1 MGRSSC
7 VAVILL
13 LGLGILP
20 AKLSAQQPGGSTSGD
35 RGAPIAKL
43 GQNYP
48 NPLNPRTWIPFG
60 FTDAALVNGQ
70 ARVTIRIYNVL
81 QQLVA
86 IPVCD
91 NYPEGGNK
99 PLLDN
104 LVFHQAGDYTAYWD
118 GTDRSGQQVASG
130 LYYYQL
136 LINGRS
142 MWIKKMLVA
151 K

>member
-1 MGRSSC
+1 MRRGSC
-7 VAVILL
+7 VPVILL

-20 AKLSAQQPGGSTSGD
+20 AKLSAQQPGSGSSGD
-35 RGAPIAKL
+35 RGASIARL
-43 GQNYP
+43 GQNFP
-48 NPLNPRTWIPFG
+48 NPLNPITRIPFG
-60 FTDAALVNGQ
+60 FSDGALVNGQ

-86 IPVCD
+86 IPVAE
-91 NYPEGGNK
+91 NYPEGGGSP
-99 PLLDN
+99 PLEN
-104 LVFHQAGDYTAYWD
+104 LVFHEAGDFVAFWD
-118 GTDRSGQQVASG
+118 GKDRSGQQVASG

-142 MWIKKMLVA
+142 MWIKKMLVS

>member
-1 MGRSSC
+1 MRRSSC

-20 AKLSAQQPGGSTSGD
+20 AKLSAQQPGGSSSGN

-48 NPLNPRTWIPFG
+48 NPFNPETRIKFEVLN
-60 FTDAALVNGQ
+60 DALVNGQ
-70 ARVTIRIYNVL
+70 ARVTIRIFNLL

-86 IPVCD
+86 VPVVED
-91 NYPEGGNK
+91 YPSGGS
-99 PLLDN
+99 PPLDN
-104 LVFHQAGDYTAYWD
+104 LVFNQTGEFTAYWD
-118 GTDRSGQQVASG
+118 GKDRSGQQVASG

-136 LINGRS
+136 VVNGRS
-142 MWIKKMLVA
+142 VWIRKMLVG